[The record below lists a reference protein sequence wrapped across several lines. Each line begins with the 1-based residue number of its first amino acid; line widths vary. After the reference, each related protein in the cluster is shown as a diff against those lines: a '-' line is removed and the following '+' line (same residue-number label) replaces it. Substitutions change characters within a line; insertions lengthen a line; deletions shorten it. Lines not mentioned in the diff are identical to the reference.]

1 MKTIDLLLA
10 TRVPGRHSLSIGKR
24 HLKVVLVGTLLAVV
38 CSTTPAAAGPILA
51 DSTYSWTLGGASNGS
66 GTLTT
71 GNADGAAYDV
81 TDITGTID
89 GEAIT
94 GLVGGQPGHAVSSP
108 SGAFTIDNLIY
119 DSDPSF
125 DNPGILF
132 SLANAAEGNIWGNE
146 PGSYSFY
153 TWNGSY
159 AIEDGNDSFTLGPI
173 VADPPSVPEPI
184 SLSIFGFGLIFLYAL
199 NRRTHKAGRL
209 VA

>member
-10 TRVPGRHSLSIGKR
+10 TRVPGRHSLSIGTR
-24 HLKVVLVGTLLAVV
+24 HLRVVLVGTLLVV
-38 CSTTPAAAGPILA
+38 ACSATPAAAGPILA
-51 DSTYSWTLGGASNGS
+51 DTTYTWTLGGASSGS

-81 TDITGTID
+81 TNFMGTIN

-108 SGAFTIDNLIY
+108 SGAFIIDNLIY
-119 DSDPSF
+119 ASDPSF

-132 SLANAAEGNIWGNE
+132 SLANAAEANIWGNG

-159 AIEDGNDSFTLGPI
+159 VTEDGNDSFTLGPI
-173 VADPPSVPEPI
+173 VTDAASVPEPI
-184 SLSIFGFGLIFLYAL
+184 SLSIFGFGLIIVCAL
-199 NRRTHKAGRL
+199 NRRTYKAGRV